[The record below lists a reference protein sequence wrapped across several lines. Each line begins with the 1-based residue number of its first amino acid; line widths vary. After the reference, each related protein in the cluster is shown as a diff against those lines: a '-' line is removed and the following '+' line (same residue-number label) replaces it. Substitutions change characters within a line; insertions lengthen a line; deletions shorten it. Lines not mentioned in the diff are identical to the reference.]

1 MTVQINDFKI
11 VVSGDICINSLY
23 WITDPQNKKG
33 LNWQNNLTMHRVS
46 FPGEALLLAQFIT
59 LAIDSC
65 ILSPRLQEV
74 AATEL
79 NDFITAT
86 AEAELFPVFANGE
99 NTGKVYRV
107 KRFLGFTG
115 PASGITKLLPIAND
129 DANADMVIID
139 DENNGYHSNA
149 AYWPLALKT
158 PEKKPIV
165 LYKMSN
171 PDQSNNLWRKLKNC
185 HLDKTIVIINSDDLR
200 SKGANISKSLSWER
214 TAQDFEW
221 QINNNPNLSFL
232 AQCRHL
238 IVLFGMEGAI
248 YHKNE
253 EALESRLY
261 FLPYEFE
268 GGSIADSQGKMSGIT
283 SCFVAGIARSIV
295 LGTENNEEIAT
306 SIGEGIRE
314 GIAATQRYFIEG
326 LGKNIGEDSFPSS
339 GIFAENENDF
349 IYKEYVQDVAIP
361 SCDDTGS
368 DSYWYILKDK
378 SSNNLADIAY
388 SIVKNGVQRALK
400 FIPIAQFGN
409 LKTVDRAEIES
420 YRSLKKLMGE
430 YISTTN
436 TTRPLCIAV
445 FGTPGSGKSF
455 GITEVAASIAPGLIQ
470 KLTFDLSQLSSTTE
484 LITVFHKVRDI
495 CLEGKLPL
503 VFFDEF
509 DSGFE
514 GKLGWLKYFLAPMQD
529 GVFREG
535 DSLHSIGKAIFVFA
549 GGTSSTMNEFCG
561 ENLEDEEY
569 RRFLVDF
576 KNAKGPDFSSRLRG
590 YVDILGPNQTDIHS
604 DQLFII
610 RRAILLRAL
619 VEKKAPHLISDKGG
633 AQIDNGVLRALLKVP
648 RYKHESRSM
657 EAIVEM
663 SLLTNAKKWEQS
675 FLPSTEQLKLHV
687 DEEAFLRHLMHDTF
701 FSEKIESLAIAIHEK
716 DRELNQHDINV
727 DPEGLKKWENL
738 TEDYRESVRAQVKR
752 IPDALLTINYEVVS
766 VKETP
771 TFAAFTENELNRLAA
786 YEHTNWYSYQKKAGW
801 KKGVVKN
808 KTAKTDPA
816 LVNWNALP
824 QSNKYRVY
832 QMVTIWPEIL
842 ANANFKIERSKFLS
856 DNQTTS

>member
-1 MTVQINDFKI
+1 MHS
-11 VVSGDICINSLY
+11 VS
-23 WITDPQNKKG
+23 
-33 LNWQNNLTMHRVS
+33 V
-46 FPGEALLLAQFIT
+46 PGEALLLAKFMT
-59 LAIDSC
+59 LAIGPG
-65 ILSPRLQEV
+65 IISPQIQDIASVR
-74 AATEL
+74 TK
-79 NDFITAT
+79 DFLTAT
-86 AEAELFPVFANGE
+86 AEVERFPIFSDGKTADKVF
-99 NTGKVYRV
+99 RV
-107 KRFLGFTG
+107 KSFLGFSG
-115 PASGITKLLPIAND
+115 PSSGAHMLLPIAND

-139 DENNGYHSNA
+139 DENNGFHSNEVF
-149 AYWPLALKT
+149 WPLALKT
-158 PEKKPIV
+158 PGKKPII
-165 LYKMSN
+165 LYKMSDPN
-171 PDQSNNLWRKLKNC
+171 KSNSLWQRLTDF

-221 QINNNPNLSFL
+221 QITNNPNLSFL
-232 AQCRHL
+232 SQCRHL
-238 IVLFGMEGAI
+238 IVLFGLEGAI
-248 YHKNE
+248 HYKNE
-253 EALESRLY
+253 EARESRLY

-268 GGSIADSQGKMSGIT
+268 GGFVADNQGKMSGIT
-283 SCFVAGIARSIV
+283 SCFAAGIARSIV
-295 LGTENNEEIAT
+295 RGRDNNEEIAN

-314 GIAATQRYFIEG
+314 GIVATQRYFTEG
-326 LGKNIGEDSFPSS
+326 FGKNIGEDAFPSS
-339 GIFAENENDF
+339 AIFSENENDF

-361 SCDDTGS
+361 RCDDACS
-368 DSYWYILKDK
+368 NSYWYILKDK

-436 TTRPLCIAV
+436 TSRPLCIAV

-455 GITEVAASIAPGLIQ
+455 GITEVASSIAPMLIQ
-470 KLTFDLSQLSSTTE
+470 KLTFDLSQLSTTAE

-495 CLEGKLPL
+495 CLAGKLPL

-509 DSGFE
+509 DSCFE
-514 GKLGWLKYFLAPMQD
+514 GRLGWLKYFLAPMQD

-549 GGTSSTMNEFCG
+549 GGTSSTMKEFCG
-561 ENLEDEEY
+561 ENLEDADEY
-569 RRFLVDF
+569 RRFLLDF
-576 KNAKGPDFSSRLRG
+576 KSAKGPDFSSRLRG
-590 YVDILGPNQTDIHS
+590 YVDILGPNQTNKHS

-610 RRAILLRAL
+610 RRAILLRSL
-619 VEKKAPHLISDKGG
+619 LEKKSSHLISEKGE

-648 RYKHESRSM
+648 WYKHESRSI

-675 FLPSTEQLKLHV
+675 YLPSTEQLKLHV

-716 DRELNQHDINV
+716 DSELSRHDLSV
-727 DPEGLKKWENL
+727 DPVFLKKWDDL
-738 TEDYRESVRAQVKR
+738 TEDYKESVRAQARR
-752 IPDALLTINYEVVS
+752 IPDALLTINYEVFS
-766 VKETP
+766 VKDTP
-771 TFAAFTENELNRLAA
+771 TFEAFTENEIIRLAA

-801 KKGVVKN
+801 KKGAVKD
-808 KTAKTDPA
+808 KKAKTDSA

-824 QSNKYRVY
+824 QANKYRVC
-832 QMVTIWPEIL
+832 QIVTIWPEIL

-856 DNQTTS
+856 DNSNTC